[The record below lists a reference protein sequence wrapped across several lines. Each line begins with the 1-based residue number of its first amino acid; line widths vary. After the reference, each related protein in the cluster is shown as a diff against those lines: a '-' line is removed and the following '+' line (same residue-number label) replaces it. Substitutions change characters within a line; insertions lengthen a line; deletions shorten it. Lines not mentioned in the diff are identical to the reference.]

1 VAHVQADV
9 DVGALRTIL
18 SRLAGPSLW
27 RLTQMRLRELARE
40 PGTLFWIFAFPLLLT
55 LGLGLAFRGGAG
67 ARPAVGVVAPF
78 PEPWA
83 AAIGAAG
90 FPVRRL
96 PEAEARRALA
106 TGTLALAV
114 FAPPP
119 GASDA
124 AVRYAFDPT
133 RPGARLARL
142 EVDRALQRAWGR
154 VDPVAVRDERQSAPG
169 TRYVDFLVPGLIG
182 MNVMQGSLW
191 GVGWAIVNLRVRKL
205 LKRLRATP
213 MRRSELLVAFILAR
227 LVVVPIETTSLLVFA
242 RLVFGVRVVG
252 SLPALAAVA
261 TLGALSFGGLAILV
275 ASRAQNV
282 ESVTGL
288 INTVMIP
295 MFITS
300 GVFFSNAHF
309 PTVLQPLIAAL
320 PLSALNQALRAV
332 VIDGA
337 GLAAL
342 ASPCAIL
349 VAWGAGG
356 YVLGLRAFRWA

>member
-1 VAHVQADV
+1 MAHAEADV
-9 DVGALRTIL
+9 GDLRTIL
-18 SRLAGPSLW
+18 SRFGGPSLW

-55 LGLGLAFRGGAG
+55 LGLGLAFRGASG

-90 FPVRRL
+90 FPVRRAS
-96 PEAEARRALA
+96 EAEARRALA
-106 TGTLALAV
+106 TGALALAV
-114 FAPPP
+114 FALPP
-119 GASDA
+119 GARADA
-124 AVRYAFDPT
+124 AVRYAFDPM

-154 VDPVAVRDERQSAPG
+154 VDPVAVRDERQSTPG

-213 MRRSELLVAFILAR
+213 MRRAELLVAFMLAR
-227 LVVVPIETTSLLVFA
+227 LVVVPIETTTLLVFA
-242 RLVFGVRVVG
+242 RLVFGVRVAG

-282 ESVTGL
+282 ETVTGL

-300 GVFFSNAHF
+300 GIFFSNAHF

-332 VIDGA
+332 AIDGA

-349 VAWGAGG
+349 LVWGALG
-356 YVLGLRAFRWA
+356 YAVGLRAFRWA

>member
-1 VAHVQADV
+1 M
-9 DVGALRTIL
+9 
-18 SRLAGPSLW
+18 SRFGGPSLW

-40 PGTLFWIFAFPLLLT
+40 PGTLFWIFGFPLLLT
-55 LGLGLAFRGGAG
+55 LGLGFAFRGSSG

-96 PEAEARRALA
+96 PEAEARHALA
-106 TGTLALAV
+106 TGALALAV

-119 GASDA
+119 GALEDGDA
-124 AVRYAFDPT
+124 GAVRYAFDPM

-205 LKRLRATP
+205 LKRLLATP
-213 MRRSELLVAFILAR
+213 MRRWQLLVAFMLAR

-242 RLVFGVRVVG
+242 RLVFGVRVAG

-275 ASRAQNV
+275 SSRAQNV

-309 PTVLQPLIAAL
+309 PTVLQPLVAAL

-349 VAWGAGG
+349 VAWGAVG
-356 YVLGLRAFRWA
+356 YAVGLRAFRWA

>member
-1 VAHVQADV
+1 M
-9 DVGALRTIL
+9 
-18 SRLAGPSLW
+18 SRFGGPSLW

-40 PGTLFWIFAFPLLLT
+40 PGTLFWIFGFPLLLT
-55 LGLGLAFRGGAG
+55 LGLGFAFRGSSG

-90 FPVRRL
+90 FPVHRL
-96 PEAEARRALA
+96 PEAEARHALA
-106 TGTLALAV
+106 TGALALAV

-119 GASDA
+119 GALEAGDA
-124 AVRYAFDPT
+124 GAVRYAFDPM

-182 MNVMQGSLW
+182 VNVMQGSLW
-191 GVGWAIVNLRVRKL
+191 GVGWAIVNLRVRRL
-205 LKRLRATP
+205 LKRLLATP
-213 MRRSELLVAFILAR
+213 MRRWQLLTAFMLAR

-275 ASRAQNV
+275 SSRAQNV

-309 PTVLQPLIAAL
+309 PAVLQPLVAVL

-337 GLAAL
+337 GLSAL
-342 ASPCAIL
+342 ATPCAIL
-349 VAWGAGG
+349 VAWGAIG
-356 YVLGLRAFRWA
+356 YAIGLRAFRWA

>member
-1 VAHVQADV
+1 
-9 DVGALRTIL
+9 
-18 SRLAGPSLW
+18 
-27 RLTQMRLRELARE
+27 
-40 PGTLFWIFAFPLLLT
+40 LFWIFAFPLLLT
-55 LGLGLAFRGGAG
+55 VGLGLAFRGSSG

-96 PEAEARRALA
+96 PEGEARRALA
-106 TGTLALAV
+106 TGALALAV
-114 FAPPP
+114 FAPP
-119 GASDA
+119 GAPSDGDA
-124 AVRYAFDPT
+124 GDVRYAFDPM
-133 RPGARLARL
+133 RPGVRLARL

-154 VDPVAVRDERQSAPG
+154 VDPVAVRDERQSTPG

-205 LKRLRATP
+205 LKRLLATP
-213 MRRSELLVAFILAR
+213 MRRAELLTAFMLAR
-227 LVVVPIETTSLLVFA
+227 LVVVPIETATLLVFA
-242 RLVFGVRVVG
+242 RLVFGVRVAG

-261 TLGALSFGGLAILV
+261 TLGALSFGGIAILV
-275 ASRAQNV
+275 SSRAQNI

-288 INTVMIP
+288 INAVMIP

-309 PTVLQPLIAAL
+309 PAILQPLIAVL

-337 GLAAL
+337 GASAL
-342 ASPCAIL
+342 ATPCAIL
-349 VAWGAGG
+349 VAWGAAG
-356 YVLGLRAFRWA
+356 YALGLRAFRWA